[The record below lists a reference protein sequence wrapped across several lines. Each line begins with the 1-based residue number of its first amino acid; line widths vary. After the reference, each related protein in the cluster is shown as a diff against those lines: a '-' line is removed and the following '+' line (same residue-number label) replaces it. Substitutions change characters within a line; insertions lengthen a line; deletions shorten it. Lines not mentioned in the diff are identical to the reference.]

1 MDILLIRPRG
11 FCAGVDR
18 AIATVDA
25 ALEKFGTPLYVRHE
39 IVHNRTVV
47 EGFKA
52 RGVVFIDSLADA
64 PEGAVV
70 VFSAH
75 GVSQQV
81 RTEANSRKQLAI
93 DATCPLV
100 TKVHMEAARYARQGY
115 HLLLIGHTGHVE
127 VLGTMGQVPPESITL
142 VTSQAEAETVNVPTP
157 DKVALLTQTTLSVDD
172 TAAMIDILKQRF
184 PLLQTPR
191 QDDICYATQ
200 NRQAAVKLAAPQC
213 DVMLVVGSP
222 SSSNST
228 RLVEVAL
235 QAGCPK
241 AYLIENVTALRPEY
255 IQGATRI
262 GVTAGASAP
271 EPDVQAIVTA
281 LEPTTVEELDGPHE
295 DMRFGLPAEVR
306 IRIKTAAP

>member
-1 MDILLIRPRG
+1 MDVLLIRPRG

-52 RGVVFIDSLADA
+52 RGVIFIDNLADA
-64 PEGAVV
+64 PEGSVV

-75 GVSQQV
+75 GVSQHV
-81 RTEANSRKQLAI
+81 RTEANSRKQLVI

-127 VLGTMGQVPPESITL
+127 VLGTMGQVPLESITL
-142 VTSQAEAETVNVPTP
+142 VTNADEARNVSVPTP

-172 TAAMIDILKQRF
+172 TAALIDILKQRF
-184 PLLQTPR
+184 PLLQTPK

-222 SSSNST
+222 TSSNST

-241 AYLIENVTALRPEY
+241 AYLLETAADLKSEY
-255 IQGATRI
+255 THNATRVGI
-262 GVTAGASAP
+262 TAGASAP
-271 EPDVQAIVTA
+271 EPDVQGIIAA
-281 LEPTTVEELDGPHE
+281 LNPTHIDELDGPHE
-295 DMRFGLPAEVR
+295 DMRFGLPPEVR
-306 IRIKTAAP
+306 ITIKNAAG